1 MVCVTQH
8 EGASTLLACVSIIQR
23 EASMSA
29 NAYRKYGPLECVSVT
44 LATSTH
50 RLTLGAS
57 AGACFDAVLL
67 LPQKPA
73 VDRAAMN
80 LLQNWNYSP
89 WHNPL

>member
-1 MVCVTQH
+1 MIGFTDWTSPSRAHTKMFAHFGEQYGH
-8 EGASTLLACVSIIQR
+8 WAW
-23 EASMSA
+23 
-29 NAYRKYGPLECVSVT
+29 YRIPDVRLT
-44 LATSTH
+44 ASTH

-67 LPQKPA
+67 LPQKPV

>member
-44 LATSTH
+44 LATSTASTSGCH
-50 RLTLGAS
+50 AS
-57 AGACFDAVLL
+57 ASYNA
-67 LPQKPA
+67 
-73 VDRAAMN
+73 RAAC
-80 LLQNWNYSP
+80 S
-89 WHNPL
+89 